1 VKTDQGPEPFLRI
14 GNIPYRSQNALLGKI
29 HGVIHDFEQDFVFA
43 LKMVI
48 QATLAEFQG
57 SRDVVHG
64 SGVISPLLKQAGGR
78 AQYLLPGIDHSFTGH
93 RDTW

>member
-1 VKTDQGPEPFLRI
+1 
-14 GNIPYRSQNALLGKI
+14 
-29 HGVIHDFEQDFVFA
+29 
-43 LKMVI
+43 MVI